1 MQIKEIISYNFSS
14 SFADKNSFGSTLGL
28 KNISLVNVKTKCGL
42 SGLGEAYVGIY
53 IPDIILPIVKE
64 IESFLL
70 DKDPEEIIKKK
81 LHIPFVSR
89 NGVFKS
95 IYSAIDIALWD
106 IIAKKKKKPIYELLS
121 NKNNDYKI
129 YSSGGLVHSGLNQ
142 LQENIET
149 AKRLGHA
156 GFKMRVGRQYWKND
170 IKRVNFASEFSK
182 KLNLKLMVDAIMG
195 TINPPW
201 NMKKDFSKIKSI
213 SKKIY
218 WLEEPFHP
226 DNYEDYQELV
236 KKKIVTIAAGEAL
249 SGELDYKTYLY
260 NKLCNIIQID
270 VTSCGGFSEAIRIL
284 NFAKKRK
291 TKIAMHVW
299 GSEIASTANAHFAFA
314 FHEVEWLEYPLMQP
328 KINQCLVGQYKNFIP
343 YKLQKNKKH
352 FGLGIDCSI
361 QNLKSNFKYIDES
374 KYKI

>member
-1 MQIKEIISYNFSS
+1 MQIKEISSYNFSS
-14 SFADKNSFGSTLGL
+14 SFADKNSFGSALGL
-28 KNISLVNVKTKCGL
+28 KNISLINVKTKCGI

-70 DKDPEEIIKKK
+70 GKNPEEIIKSK

-89 NGVFKS
+89 NGIFKS

-106 IIAKKKKKPIYELLS
+106 IIAKKKEKPLYELLS
-121 NKNNDYKI
+121 NKNNEYKI
-129 YSSGGLVHSGLNQ
+129 YSSGGLVNSSLNE
-142 LQENIET
+142 LKENIEE
-149 AKRLGHA
+149 AKKLGHA
-156 GFKMRVGRQYWKND
+156 GFKMRVGRQHWKND
-170 IKRVNFASEFSK
+170 IKRVNFASKFSK

-201 NMKKDFSKIKSI
+201 NIKKDLYKIKNLSN
-213 SKKIY
+213 KIY

-226 DNYEDYQELV
+226 DNYEDYQALA
-236 KKKIVTIAAGEAL
+236 KKKITTIAAGEAL

-260 NKLCNIIQID
+260 NQLCNIIQID

-284 NFAKKRK
+284 KFVKNK
-291 TKIAMHVW
+291 TRIAMHVW
-299 GSEIASTANAHFAFA
+299 GSEIASAANAHFAFA
-314 FHEVEWLEYPLMQP
+314 FPEVEWLEYPLMQP
-328 KINQCLVGQYKNFIP
+328 QINQSLVCKYKNFIS
-343 YKLQKNKKH
+343 YKLQKNKKY
-352 FGLGIDCSI
+352 FGLGVDCNI
-361 QNLKSNFKYIDES
+361 QELKSNFKYINES